1 MHCVCASRS
10 CRQGDFRSKFEC
22 FVKDSLLCD
31 AYITRVYNEV
41 AKNYPLTLLY
51 CILPNNQ
58 NAKPSVVTHAG
69 VGGSIQLFAVYSDSV
84 KCNPIAYARK
94 KTVSDCDPF
103 LTCHKKLCAG
113 TQSDR
118 PNLHLN
124 LANSRNDSAI
134 HLPWRWQMLAT
145 CQRGMGII
153 RLFFHSV
160 CSLSTVLSIGLLG
173 TTGLATNAISMLFAF
188 L

>member
-1 MHCVCASRS
+1 M
-10 CRQGDFRSKFEC
+10 
-22 FVKDSLLCD
+22 
-31 AYITRVYNEV
+31 
-41 AKNYPLTLLY
+41 
-51 CILPNNQ
+51 
-58 NAKPSVVTHAG
+58 THAG
-69 VGGSIQLFAVYSDSV
+69 DGGSIQLFAVYSDSV